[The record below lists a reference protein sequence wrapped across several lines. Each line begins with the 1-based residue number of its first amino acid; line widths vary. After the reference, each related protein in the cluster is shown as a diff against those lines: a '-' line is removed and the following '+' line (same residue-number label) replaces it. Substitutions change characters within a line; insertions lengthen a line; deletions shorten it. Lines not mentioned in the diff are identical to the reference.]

1 MKSARQILLSITLG
15 LGALLFLPQS
25 ILAAPSCQFGDQ
37 IKALSAAQQN
47 SAAGERED
55 VLAELELRKSILKN
69 TVDCAL
75 LDAQK
80 LKTTVQDVPEND
92 RELTGLKKLYLN
104 KLEEAESY
112 YLVQRGR
119 ISDLGLKGSKDL
131 ARNLG
136 DWRSGNYGPL
146 ADSIGNLILWINN
159 QNLFPVAENR
169 YAQIDKNLKG
179 LKLDESESIRT
190 LLAQARTDLTAAE
203 DLNAQVKAALT
214 THAKPADAG
223 DLIKQSLD
231 KLSATYQDFFDITQE
246 VKKLLPL

>member
-1 MKSARQILLSITLG
+1 MKLARHILASLTLG
-15 LGALLFLPQS
+15 LAALLFLPQGT
-25 ILAAPSCQFGDQ
+25 LAAASCQFGEQ
-37 IKALSAAQQN
+37 IKALNAAREN
-47 SAAGERED
+47 SAAGKRED
-55 VLAELELRKSILKN
+55 ALTELELRKTILKD
-69 TVDCAL
+69 TVDCARE
-75 LDAQK
+75 DAKK
-80 LKTTVQDVPEND
+80 LKATVQELPEND
-92 RELTGLKKLYLN
+92 QELTGLKKLYVN

-112 YLVQRGR
+112 YQVQRER

-136 DWRSGNYGPL
+136 DWRTGNYGPL
-146 ADSIGNLILWINN
+146 ADGIGNLILWVKN

-169 YAQIDKNLKG
+169 YTQIDKNLKG
-179 LKLDESESIRT
+179 LQLDQSEDIQA

-203 DLNAQVKAALT
+203 NLNAQAKTALASHFRPSDT
-214 THAKPADAG
+214 G